1 MPWPPFKGPWPR
13 YRVEQMPTGEEG
25 YETPKWRTVLLLIGF
40 ALLVGIGVVTVL
52 QPEVEDEP
60 SDEPVSEIETSEE
73 QSADDS
79 LQE

>member
-1 MPWPPFKGPWPR
+1 MG
-13 YRVEQMPTGEEG
+13 TSDEG
-25 YETPKWRTVLLLIGF
+25 YETPKRRTALLLIAF

-60 SDEPVSEIETSEE
+60 SEDPAGEIETSEA
-73 QSADDS
+73 QGADEP

>member
-1 MPWPPFKGPWPR
+1 MG
-13 YRVEQMPTGEEG
+13 TGDEG
-25 YETPKWRTVLLLIGF
+25 YETPKRRTALLLIGF

-60 SDEPVSEIETSEE
+60 SEERAGEIESTV
-73 QSADDS
+73 ADGADEA

>member
-1 MPWPPFKGPWPR
+1 MG
-13 YRVEQMPTGEEG
+13 TSDEG
-25 YETPKWRTVLLLIGF
+25 YETPKRRTALLLIGF

-60 SDEPVSEIETSEE
+60 SQDPASEIETSEA
-73 QSADDS
+73 QGADEP

>member
-1 MPWPPFKGPWPR
+1 MG
-13 YRVEQMPTGEEG
+13 TGDEG
-25 YETPKWRTVLLLIGF
+25 YETPKRRTALLLIGF

-60 SDEPVSEIETSEE
+60 SEDPAGEIETSEAHG
-73 QSADDS
+73 ADEP

>member
-1 MPWPPFKGPWPR
+1 
-13 YRVEQMPTGEEG
+13 MPTGEEG

-60 SDEPVSEIETSEE
+60 SDEPVRWPRFASPVGRS
-73 QSADDS
+73 
-79 LQE
+79 